1 MAFKVGLKDLQ
12 KKLQSKKTKF
22 VSGPNGLQAHQVK
35 VIETHLRLIVTNGQ
49 KTQDSSERA
58 AESHRFAPKWGGRQ
72 VCVWTHLW
80 IKERV
85 FPQSM
90 TGHHAKVYSLLSNP
104 EVAAEL

>member
-1 MAFKVGLKDLQ
+1 MAFEVGLKDLQ

-49 KTQDSSERA
+49 KTQDASERA
-58 AESHRFAPKWGGRQ
+58 AESHGFVPKWGGCQ
-72 VCVWTHLW
+72 VRVWTQLW